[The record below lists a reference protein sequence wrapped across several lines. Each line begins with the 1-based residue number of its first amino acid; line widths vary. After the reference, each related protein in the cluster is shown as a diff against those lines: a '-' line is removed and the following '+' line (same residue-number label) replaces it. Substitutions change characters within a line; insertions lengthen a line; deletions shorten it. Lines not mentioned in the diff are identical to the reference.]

1 MIDTRTWDTIS
12 EIFKVVSQA
21 KRPGAVDADPFG
33 DMHVL
38 LFGDFKQ
45 LPPATDAAPFIVL
58 PEMYNLFDFRV
69 LRQNKRVSVEGAR
82 AEESDTFHQ
91 VLSDISWGQATEQ
104 VRKFVVEAYVRGAR
118 AGSAEKVEFEGFTAV
133 FTKRRYRDRWNRTV
147 VRRLAK
153 TRNHSLRV
161 KSRVRAQGARG
172 QQWFSDRRTQ
182 MARRSSRTQALWN
195 LHLAGDWHPASEK
208 GRPAARPHMMR
219 AMLVSNLSVEDR
231 FANGTQGRVLHWY
244 PPSAPRGKALSASH
258 PELVVRFAKESA
270 LQKREMF
277 ADVDHMDVK
286 ARQETLTRVPGRP
299 AMLQLPIVPG
309 YALTVHKVS
318 KTL

>member
-1 MIDTRTWDTIS
+1 MQPDQRPS
-12 EIFKVVSQA
+12 CAVGPAPAAQA
-21 KRPGAVDADPFG
+21 ACF
-33 DMHVL
+33 
-38 LFGDFKQ
+38 
-45 LPPATDAAPFIVL
+45 
-58 PEMYNLFDFRV
+58 
-69 LRQNKRVSVEGAR
+69 
-82 AEESDTFHQ
+82 
-91 VLSDISWGQATEQ
+91 
-104 VRKFVVEAYVRGAR
+104 
-118 AGSAEKVEFEGFTAV
+118 
-133 FTKRRYRDRWNRTV
+133 
-147 VRRLAK
+147 
-153 TRNHSLRV
+153 
-161 KSRVRAQGARG
+161 VRAKGAISG
-172 QQWFSDRRTQ
+172 S
-182 MARRSSRTQALWN
+182 RSRLSPASAQEQISLPKTQALWN
-195 LHLAGDWHPASEK
+195 LHLAGDWHPASET

-270 LQKREMF
+270 LQKGEMF
-277 ADVDHMDVK
+277 ADVDHMDVT